1 MKVKALRRLIE
12 AGVIREVGDEFAVSP
27 ERARQL
33 GDIVTAVE
41 AVRESRERE
50 YQTTAL
56 SAPVEDRQMNP
67 KGAKRRSRRKGA

>member
-12 AGVIREVGDEFAVSP
+12 AGVIREVGDEFDVSP

-56 SAPVEDRQMNP
+56 SAPVEDRQMRP
-67 KGAKRRSRRKGA
+67 RAKKRSRRKGA